1 MKRKIPCLCENTFTV
16 EVPEEINL
24 DERPQYLD
32 EIINGT
38 FMNFSCLSCGKK
50 HKPEFPVTVLWPSRD
65 LVLEVLPEE
74 SRISFY
80 REKKEKQKG
89 GKIET
94 VISYPELSDRIA
106 VLRDGLDPMAVEAL
120 KYYLQLK
127 AEETNPDKEIGV
139 WYQQKTGKNGSE
151 ALEFHVHGLQQDS
164 VAVTKVPLA
173 VYEKTLADY
182 RRHPRGELFTSL
194 RFRSYVS
201 IRNMMLSEGIK

>member
-1 MKRKIPCLCENTFTV
+1 MKRKIPCLCESTFTV
-16 EVPEEINL
+16 EVPEKIDL

-38 FMNFSCLSCGKK
+38 FMNFTCLSCGKK
-50 HKPEFPVTVLWPSRD
+50 HKPEFPVTVHWPSRD

-74 SRISFY
+74 SRFSFY
-80 REKKEKQKG
+80 REKKEKKKG
-89 GKIET
+89 DKIET

-106 VLRDGLDPMAVEAL
+106 ALRDGLEPMAVEAL
-120 KYYLQLK
+120 KYYLHLK

-139 WYQQKTGKNGSE
+139 WYQRKTGEDGQT

-164 VAVTKVPLA
+164 VAVTKVPLP

-182 RRHPRGELFTSL
+182 KRHPRGELFTSL

-201 IRNMMLSEGIK
+201 IRNMMLPEGIK